1 MAIDF
6 GREVCGDLSVV
17 SKREWLVTNGIGG
30 FASGTLANV
39 LSRRYHGL
47 LIAALQPPLGRTL
60 LLAKLDETVE
70 YDGIYPDS
78 GRLTPL
84 YLNRWEDGTVE
95 GNGHYHLNRFHLE
108 GTTPVWTYAIANALL
123 EKRIW
128 MQPGANTTTI
138 QYRLTRATGPMGLT
152 LKALGNYRDYHSTTI
167 INDWS
172 PDVEDV
178 GHEDVGHEDV
188 GHEDVGHEDVGHEDV
203 GHEDVGHED
212 GARGLKITMFDGA
225 LPFYL
230 FSDRATFS
238 PRSDWHEDFF
248 LAVEEFRGQ
257 RDVTE
262 DHLYLAQ
269 LQVTLQPGEQ
279 FVVVASTEATP
290 NLNSALAYGDRQAH
304 EAGLLERAGDL
315 AGATASPRTRD
326 ALRHLVLAADQF
338 VVRRPTAADPNG
350 QSIIA
355 GYPWFSDWGR
365 DTMIA
370 LPGLTLATGRPEVAA
385 SILRTYAQFVDRGML
400 PNRFPDV
407 GETPEYNTVDATL
420 WYFVAL
426 HEYVAATGD
435 VALAGELFPVL
446 AGIIDWHVRGTRYNI
461 HMDEADALLYAGEEG
476 SQLTWMDAKV
486 DDWVV
491 TPRTGKAVEINA
503 LWYNALRIMA
513 ALAGQLGEDAG
524 RYAAL
529 AERVAA
535 GFGRF
540 WNAPLG
546 YCYDV
551 VDTPAIHDKPGGPDG
566 SLRPNQLLAVS
577 LPHSPLSAERQR
589 SVVDACGRHLLT
601 AHGLRSLSPDDKAYI
616 GRYGGDRRKRDGAYH
631 QGTVWGWLIGPFV
644 LAHRRVYGDNAAARS
659 YLMPLLQHLN
669 DHGVGSI
676 SEIFEGDAPFTPRG
690 CTAQA
695 WSVAEVLRAWRMT
708 EEKGTTDFT
717 DSTD

>member
-6 GREVCGDLSVV
+6 GREVLGDLSVV

-30 FASGTLANV
+30 FAGGTLANV

-47 LIAALQPPLGRTL
+47 LVAALQPPLGRTL

-95 GNGHYHLNRFHLE
+95 GNGHHYLNRFHLE
-108 GTTPVWTYAIANALL
+108 GTTPVWTYAIANGLL

-128 MQPGANTTTI
+128 MQPGANTTYI
-138 QYRLTRATGPMGLT
+138 QYHLIRATGPMGLT
-152 LKALGNYRDYHSTTI
+152 IKALGNYRDYHSTTI

-178 GHEDVGHEDV
+178 DHGLRITLF
-188 GHEDVGHEDVGHEDV
+188 
-203 GHEDVGHED
+203 D
-212 GARGLKITMFDGA
+212 GAR
-225 LPFYL
+225 PFYL

-238 PRSDWHEDFF
+238 PRSDWYEDFF

-269 LQVTLQPGEQ
+269 LQVTLRPGER
-279 FVVVASTEATP
+279 FAVVASTEAAP
-290 NLNSALAYGDRQAH
+290 NLDSVLAYGDRQAH
-304 EAGLLERAGDL
+304 EAALLARAGGLGESGTGDG
-315 AGATASPRTRD
+315 AGD

-385 SILRTYAQFVDRGML
+385 SILRTYAQFVDQGML
-400 PNRFPDV
+400 PNRFPDA

-426 HEYVAATGD
+426 HEVVTATGD
-435 VALAGELFPVL
+435 VALARELFPVL
-446 AGIIDWHVRGTRYNI
+446 ADIIDWHIRGTRYNI

-476 SQLTWMDAKV
+476 VQLTWMDAKV

-503 LWYNALRIMA
+503 LWYNALCIMA
-513 ALAGQLGEDAG
+513 SLAEQLGEEAG

-535 GFGRF
+535 GFERF

-551 VDTPAIHDKPGGPDG
+551 LDAPAGPDG

-589 SVVDACGRHLLT
+589 SIVDTCARHLLT
-601 AHGLRSLSPDDKAYI
+601 PHGLRSLSPDDKAYI
-616 GRYGGDRRKRDGAYH
+616 GRYAGDRRKRDGAYH

-659 YLMPLLQHLN
+659 YLLPLLQHLN

-676 SEIFEGDAPFTPRG
+676 SEIFEGDAPFAPRG

-708 EEKGTTDFT
+708 ETE
-717 DSTD
+717 

>member
-6 GREVCGDLSVV
+6 GREVLGDLSVV

-30 FASGTLANV
+30 FACGTLANV

-47 LIAALQPPLGRTL
+47 LVAALQPPLGRTL

-95 GNGHYHLNRFHLE
+95 GNGHHYLNRFHLE

-128 MQPGANTTTI
+128 MQPGANTTYI
-138 QYRLTRATGPMGLT
+138 QYRLIRATGPMGLT
-152 LKALGNYRDYHSTTI
+152 IKALGNYRDYHSTTI

-178 GHEDVGHEDV
+178 DHGLRLTLF
-188 GHEDVGHEDVGHEDV
+188 
-203 GHEDVGHED
+203 D
-212 GARGLKITMFDGA
+212 GAR
-225 LPFYL
+225 PFYL

-238 PRSDWHEDFF
+238 PRSDWYEDFF

-269 LQVTLQPGEQ
+269 LQVTLRPGES
-279 FVVVASTEATP
+279 FAVVASTEAAP
-290 NLNSALAYGDRQAH
+290 NLDSVLAYGDRQAH
-304 EAGLLERAGDL
+304 EAALLARAGGLGESGTGD
-315 AGATASPRTRD
+315 GAAD

-338 VVRRPTAADPNG
+338 IVRRPTAADPGG

-370 LPGLTLATGRPEVAA
+370 LPGLTLTTGRPEVAA
-385 SILRTYAQFVDRGML
+385 SILRTYAQFVDQGML

-426 HEYVAATGD
+426 HEVVAATGD
-435 VALAGELFPVL
+435 LALARELFPVL
-446 AGIIDWHVRGTRYNI
+446 AGIIDWHIRGTRYNI

-476 SQLTWMDAKV
+476 VQLTWMDAKV
-486 DDWVV
+486 DEWVV
-491 TPRTGKAVEINA
+491 TPRIGKPVEINA
-503 LWYNALRIMA
+503 LWYNALCIMA
-513 ALAGQLGEDAG
+513 ALAEQLGEEGG

-535 GFGRF
+535 GFDRF

-551 VDTPAIHDKPGGPDG
+551 LDAPAGPDG

-589 SVVDACGRHLLT
+589 SIVDTCARHLLT
-601 AHGLRSLSPDDKAYI
+601 PHGLRSLSPDDKAYI
-616 GRYGGDRRKRDGAYH
+616 GRYAGDRRKRDGAYH

-659 YLMPLLQHLN
+659 YLLPLLQHLN

-676 SEIFEGDAPFTPRG
+676 SEIFEGDAPFAPRG

-695 WSVAEVLRAWRMT
+695 WSVAEVLRAWQIT
-708 EEKGTTDFT
+708 EDGKKRD
-717 DSTD
+717 

>member
-6 GREVCGDLSVV
+6 GREVLGDLSVV

-30 FASGTLANV
+30 FAGGTLANV

-47 LIAALQPPLGRTL
+47 LVAALQPPLGRTL

-95 GNGHYHLNRFHLE
+95 GNGHHYLNRFHLE
-108 GTTPVWTYAIANALL
+108 GTTPVWTYAIANGLL

-128 MQPGANTTTI
+128 MQPGANTTYI
-138 QYRLTRATGPMGLT
+138 QYHLIRATGPMGLT
-152 LKALGNYRDYHSTTI
+152 IKALGNYRDYHSTTI

-178 GHEDVGHEDV
+178 DHGLRITLF
-188 GHEDVGHEDVGHEDV
+188 
-203 GHEDVGHED
+203 D
-212 GARGLKITMFDGA
+212 GAR
-225 LPFYL
+225 PFYL

-238 PRSDWHEDFF
+238 PRSDWYEDFF

-269 LQVTLQPGEQ
+269 LQVTLRPGER
-279 FVVVASTEATP
+279 FAVVASTEAAP
-290 NLNSALAYGDRQAH
+290 NLDSVLAYGDRQAH
-304 EAGLLERAGDL
+304 EAALLARAGGLGKSGTGDG
-315 AGATASPRTRD
+315 AGD

-385 SILRTYAQFVDRGML
+385 SILRTYAQFVDQGML
-400 PNRFPDV
+400 PNRFPDA

-426 HEYVAATGD
+426 HEVVTATGD
-435 VALAGELFPVL
+435 VALARELFPVL
-446 AGIIDWHVRGTRYNI
+446 ADIIDWHIRGTRYNI

-476 SQLTWMDAKV
+476 VQLTWMDAKV

-503 LWYNALRIMA
+503 LWYNALCIMA
-513 ALAGQLGEDAG
+513 SLAEQLGEEAG

-535 GFGRF
+535 GFERF

-551 VDTPAIHDKPGGPDG
+551 LDAPAGPDG

-589 SVVDACGRHLLT
+589 SIVDTCARHLLT
-601 AHGLRSLSPDDKAYI
+601 PHGLRSLSPDDKAYI
-616 GRYGGDRRKRDGAYH
+616 GRYAGDRRKRDGAYH

-644 LAHRRVYGDNAAARS
+644 LAHRRVYGDVAAARS
-659 YLMPLLQHLN
+659 YLLPLLQHLN

-676 SEIFEGDAPFTPRG
+676 SEIFEGDAPFAPRG

-708 EEKGTTDFT
+708 ETE
-717 DSTD
+717 